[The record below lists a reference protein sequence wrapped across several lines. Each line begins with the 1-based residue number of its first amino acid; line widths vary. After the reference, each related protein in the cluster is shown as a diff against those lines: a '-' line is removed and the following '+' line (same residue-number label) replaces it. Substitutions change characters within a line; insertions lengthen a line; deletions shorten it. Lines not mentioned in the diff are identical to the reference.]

1 MRSHT
6 TAVVLGFLS
15 SVAVA
20 APLADVSLSAAD
32 WTKQE
37 WDAIVVGAGP
47 AGIIVADRLSEAGKK
62 TLLLEDGGKSYG
74 IVGGTDRP
82 EWLSGTNLSRVD
94 VPGLYKSV
102 FADQGNLTCGS
113 RVNAFG
119 GCTIGGSS
127 AINAGL
133 YFQPPASDW
142 DNFHP
147 DGWKNADVA
156 AATQR
161 LYERQPSV
169 ENYSMDGKYY
179 LQSGYEAAK
188 QWLVEGAGYSDVV
201 INDKA
206 DQKYQVF
213 GRPSYDYANGQ
224 RGGPVTTYLQTALG
238 RSNFQLQSGVRVQRI
253 ARTGGKATGVVATV
267 DGAEATIKLSSSGRV
282 VLSAGAV
289 QSPQILMYSAIG
301 EPATLSRLSTGG
313 KLGDN
318 AAPSAWINNTAVG
331 AGLFDNPNTFI
342 ELESTAVSSYTYSYA
357 SPPESDKQMFLNHRS
372 GPYSFASQTS
382 VFWTY
387 INHTDGSLPTGVQG
401 TIDSAGYSDFTDA
414 NTITLNIYGTSGLL
428 SAGRVVLDD
437 KLVAGPSDDVYYSD
451 AAGRDADDIARFIR
465 DIFDRLPAAGLEPLN
480 IARNATKDEIKT
492 YITTASAYAR
502 GMVNHWSSSCRIGAC
517 VDANAQVVGTENVHV
532 VDGSIVAPL
541 TVNPQFGIMVAAE
554 RASELI
560 KAL

>member
-1 MRSHT
+1 MRSYT
-6 TAVVLGFLS
+6 TAVVISLLS
-15 SVAVA
+15 SLSVA
-20 APLADVSLSAAD
+20 APLLDVAVGSSD

-74 IVGGTDRP
+74 IVGGTQKPD
-82 EWLSGTNLSRVD
+82 WLSGTNLSRVD
-94 VPGLYKSV
+94 VPGLYKSI
-102 FADQGNLTCGS
+102 FADGGNLTCGS
-113 RVNAFG
+113 RTNAYG

-133 YFQPPASDW
+133 YFQPPAADW
-142 DNFHP
+142 DDFHP
-147 DGWKNADVA
+147 DGWKNADVQ
-156 AATQR
+156 AATKR

-188 QWLVEGAGYSDVV
+188 NWLVNGAGYSDVV
-201 INDKA
+201 INDEA
-206 DQKYQVF
+206 DNKYGVF
-213 GRPSYDYANGQ
+213 GRPSYDYNNGQ
-224 RGGPVTTYLQTALG
+224 RGGPVTTYLQTALS

-253 ARTGGKATGVVATV
+253 SRTGGKATGVIATV
-267 DGAEATIKLSSSGRV
+267 DGAETPIKLSSNGRV
-282 VLSAGAV
+282 VLSGGAI
-289 QSPQILMYSAIG
+289 QSPQLLMYSGIG
-301 EPATLSRLSTGG
+301 EPETLSRLAAGG

-331 AGLFDNPNTFI
+331 TGLFDNPNTFI
-342 ELESTAVSSYTYSYA
+342 ELESTAVASYSYSYSA
-357 SPPESDKQMFLNHRS
+357 PPESDKQMYLNHRS
-372 GPYSFASQTS
+372 GPFSFASQTS

-387 INHTDGSLPTGVQG
+387 INHTDGTPPTGVQG
-401 TIDSAGYSDFTDA
+401 TIDSAGFSDFMSN
-414 NTITLNIYGTSGLL
+414 NTITLNVYGTSGLL

-451 AAGRDADDIARFIR
+451 AANRDADDIATFIH
-465 DIFDRLPAAGLEPLN
+465 DIFAKLPADGLRPLN
-480 IARNATKDEIKT
+480 IARNATKDEIRT
-492 YITTASAYAR
+492 YITTPSAYAR
-502 GMVNHWSSSCRIGAC
+502 GMVNHWSSSCRIGEC
-517 VDANAQVVGTENVHV
+517 VDANAQVKGTENVHV

-560 KAL
+560 NAL